1 MVEGTRRLILVKH
14 AMPEIDPQLPAPRWP
29 LSSAGREASVALA
42 KRLERYRP
50 TRVVTSVE
58 PKAAETGAIVA
69 ATLGLPVSIA
79 TGLHEHDSGDV
90 PFMGT
95 EAWNA
100 TVAEVFARPDEVVL
114 GRDSANDA
122 AERFGAAVARVQDA
136 FPDDRTVIVAH
147 GRVISLVVARA
158 NGIDGFDLWRRL
170 GLPSFVVVEPPAW
183 RVIDVVEGVV

>member
-1 MVEGTRRLILVKH
+1 VDEGSHRLILVKH

-42 KRLERYRP
+42 RRLERYRP

-69 ATLGLPVSIA
+69 AALGLPVSTA
-79 TGLHEHDSGDV
+79 PGLHEHDSGDV
-90 PFMGT
+90 PFMGA

-100 TVAEVFARPDEVVL
+100 AVAEVFARPEEVVL

-122 AERFGAAVARVQDA
+122 ADRFASAVAAVQIDHPTDTILIA
-136 FPDDRTVIVAH
+136 AH
-147 GRVISLVVARA
+147 GRVISLAVARA

-170 GLPSFVVVEPPAW
+170 GLPSFVVVGPSDW
-183 RVIDVVEGVV
+183 RVIEVVDGVK